1 MALPC
6 LIFMINLT
14 INLISEIFNTSQ
26 MKDKRS
32 IVSQCSE
39 STK

>member
-1 MALPC
+1 MALPY

-26 MKDKRS
+26 MKDRKS
-32 IVSQCSE
+32 IVSQCSK
-39 STK
+39 ST